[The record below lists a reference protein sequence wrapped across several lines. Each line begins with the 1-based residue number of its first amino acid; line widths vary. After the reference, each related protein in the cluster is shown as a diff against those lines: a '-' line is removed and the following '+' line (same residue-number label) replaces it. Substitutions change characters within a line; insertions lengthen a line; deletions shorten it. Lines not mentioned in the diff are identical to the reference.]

1 MSNNN
6 LMLRL
11 LQVPAGPQGQAEA
24 VAYLGF
30 LFPLTQLLRQAQT
43 FERKRRRLK
52 SRSNASVPCGLSRD
66 SPRFPLSRQLLLAS
80 KGNLNCAG
88 GGETM
93 GAPPFIAL
101 AASELTHSCPR

>member
-11 LQVPAGPQGQAEA
+11 VQVPAGPQRQAEA

-43 FERKRRRLK
+43 LRRKGD
-52 SRSNASVPCGLSRD
+52 N
-66 SPRFPLSRQLLLAS
+66 
-80 KGNLNCAG
+80 
-88 GGETM
+88 
-93 GAPPFIAL
+93 
-101 AASELTHSCPR
+101 